1 MASPLWAIVVS
12 ENHGLRPGG
21 LIGGVPKPMWSV
33 DGRSLLEDTLDRV
46 SGLVPGA
53 RTVTVIGPTQS
64 AAAAALRE
72 RVDPGHV
79 VRQPGDRGTA
89 PGVLLGL
96 ATVLDVRPDAVVLL
110 TPADHGIRD
119 VDQFRLSVRDAA
131 GAVRD
136 GHAAAIL
143 FGVRPVR
150 GGGASNWVT
159 PVRTSTSAGGAR
171 ALRPVIGLVE
181 RPAPDD
187 LRELVRADSLW
198 NTNVL
203 VGSAQALFDAY
214 CEHLRYM
221 VDMVGR
227 VWAVKGPAR
236 ARRVEEEYRALRPAE
251 FSRDLLSRMDALA
264 VYTWPASVG
273 WSPIASPGGF
283 EAWHKHADTPK
294 PATAVLGWSP
304 PGVRRAFGS

>member
-1 MASPLWAIVVS
+1 MASPLWAMVVS

-21 LIGGVPKPMWSV
+21 LIGGVPKPMWSAG
-33 DGRSLLEDTLDRV
+33 GRSMLECTLDRV
-46 SGLVPGA
+46 SALVPGS

-96 ATVLDVRPDAVVLL
+96 ATVLDVRPDAVVLV
-110 TPADHGIRD
+110 TPADHAIRD
-119 VDQFRLSVRDAA
+119 VDQFRVSVRDAA
-131 GAVRD
+131 AAVRGGHAGAV
-136 GHAAAIL
+136 L

-150 GGGASNWVT
+150 GAGASNWVT
-159 PVRTSTSAGGAR
+159 PARASTSAGAR
-171 ALRPVIGLVE
+171 ALRPVVSLVE
-181 RPAPDD
+181 RPEPDD

-227 VWAVKGPAR
+227 VWALKGPAR
-236 ARRVEEEYRALRPAE
+236 ARRLEEEYRSLRPAE
-251 FSRDLLSRMDALA
+251 FSRDVLARLDSLA

-273 WSPIASPGGF
+273 WSPIATPGGL
-283 EAWHKHADTPK
+283 ETWHKHTDAPRPAAAD
-294 PATAVLGWSP
+294 LSWST